1 MRNRIAL
8 IVLALALCL
17 GLGLVGCEEQVSDE
31 DLDST
36 PVSDMAVVS
45 GGSLSAVVLAKDDEG
60 IVLEVSN
67 NENLN
72 TVSVTF
78 TSAKIGGKDYPIN
91 STTFNDSPLSIIR
104 VGSDGKT
111 MNLSLPSKDFAR
123 IRISSS
129 EFSSADD
136 YNNVDLIYSETYMGD
151 NGTITKTGQLISVKN
166 A

>member
-1 MRNRIAL
+1 MGKRTAL
-8 IVLALALCL
+8 VILALALCL

-31 DLDST
+31 DLEST
-36 PVSDMAVVS
+36 PIADMAVVS
-45 GGSLSAVVLAKDDEG
+45 GGSLSAIVLAKDDDG
-60 IVLEVSN
+60 IVLEVAN

-78 TSAKIGGKDYPIN
+78 TSAKISGKDYPIN
-91 STTFNDSPLSIIR
+91 SATYADSPLSITR
-104 VGSDGKT
+104 AGTEDKL

-123 IRISSS
+123 IRVSSN
-129 EFSSADD
+129 ELSSADD
-136 YNNVDLIYSETYMGD
+136 YNNVDLTYSETYMGD